1 MSDCQTCIDALRQ
14 IGLRITPQREMI
26 IETLVQGH
34 GHMTAEEI
42 YQQVQQR
49 TRTVN
54 LATVY
59 RTMELLVDSKLATR
73 ADLLDGRTVYAT
85 FQHGPHLHLVCR
97 RCGCT
102 IDADHD
108 LVTSLKEQLQARH
121 HFVADLQHPTIYGLC
136 EVCSAGT

>member
-1 MSDCQTCIDALRQ
+1 MTHCQTCIETLRRL
-14 IGLRITPQREMI
+14 GLRITPQREMI
-26 IETLVQGH
+26 IETLANGQ
-34 GHMTAEEI
+34 GHMTAEEV

-59 RTMELLVDSKLATR
+59 RTLDLLVDSELATR
-73 ADLLDGRTVYAT
+73 ANLLDGRTVYAT

-102 IDADHD
+102 LDAGHT
-108 LVTSLKEQLQARH
+108 LMATLKEQLQIQH

-136 EVCSAGT
+136 TDCAREE